1 MESKVLKDVQAIKEA
16 KTAVDE
22 AQGEE
27 EDTSDTTMATSVTFH
42 SCKPQFFGPLP
53 KEALKTAG
61 RAAALAKVAISMW
74 PGLLKFGRIAFTL
87 LPALGDRYYR
97 YTHVLA
103 YIHTVVQTSIHA
115 FLCVCARR
123 RHRTKFCYD
132 EETLAQ
138 ETARGEAL
146 HC

>member
-1 MESKVLKDVQAIKEA
+1 M
-16 KTAVDE
+16 DE

-115 FLCVCARR
+115 FLCVCVLAEGIGPSFVM
-123 RHRTKFCYD
+123 TKRPLPRKLLEVKRF
-132 EETLAQ
+132 
-138 ETARGEAL
+138 TAEVQGL
-146 HC
+146 C